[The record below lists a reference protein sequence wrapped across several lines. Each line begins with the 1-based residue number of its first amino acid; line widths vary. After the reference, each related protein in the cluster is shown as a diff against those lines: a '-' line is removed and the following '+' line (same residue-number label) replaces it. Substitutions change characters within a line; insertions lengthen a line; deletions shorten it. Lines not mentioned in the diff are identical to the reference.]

1 MKNSKSILTK
11 LLYGTFVPL
20 GATAG
25 NPNAANS
32 SIGNI
37 FANSC
42 SGNDCLTTLL
52 NNSFKAAITVG
63 AVLAVLR
70 IAWAGYL
77 YMASDIWSTKGEA
90 REILQNAVI
99 GLLILLSIYLVLAQI
114 NPQLLNL
121 NLLTSLQK
129 IQSTSG
135 SAAP

>member
-1 MKNSKSILTK
+1 MKNSKSLLTK
-11 LLYGTFVPL
+11 FLYGTFVPL
-20 GATAG
+20 GGGGSNT
-25 NPNAANS
+25 

-52 NNSFKAAITVG
+52 NNSFKAAITLG

-90 REILQNAVI
+90 KDILQNAVI

-121 NLLTSLQK
+121 NFLNSLEK
-129 IQSTSG
+129 IRPPAQG
-135 SAAP
+135 YMP